1 MSNTNLEVKSIGVRE
16 FRKDFS
22 KHLMSDNAIAVTK
35 QGLTVG
41 YYIPTHRPISDGD
54 KQSLIE
60 LSKQLSVLL
69 EDKGID
75 SEQLIEDV
83 KELRRQSKQISDG

>member
-1 MSNTNLEVKSIGVRE
+1 MSNTNFEVKTVGVRE
-16 FRKDFS
+16 FRKDLS

-41 YYIPTHRPISDGD
+41 YYIPTHRPISDSD
-54 KQSLIE
+54 KQSLTE
-60 LSKQLSVLL
+60 LSKQLTILL

-83 KELRRQSKQISDG
+83 KELRRQSKNTSDD